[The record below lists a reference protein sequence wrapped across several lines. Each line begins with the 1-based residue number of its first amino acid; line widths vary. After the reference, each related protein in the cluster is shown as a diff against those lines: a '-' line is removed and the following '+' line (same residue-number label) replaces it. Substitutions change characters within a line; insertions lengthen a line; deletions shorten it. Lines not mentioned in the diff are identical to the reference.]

1 MQPSA
6 WNAYLYRMGLFS
18 KHRLRQERLR
28 WGSVILICAFTVLL
42 FTPEESKRSLVYK
55 LTNPWSLLFA
65 EQENPVLH
73 LVSKIITPK
82 FPEKM
87 REAIPL

>member
-1 MQPSA
+1 
-6 WNAYLYRMGLFS
+6 MGLFRQQ
-18 KHRLRQERLR
+18 RLRQERMR

-42 FTPEESKRSLVYK
+42 FTPEESKRSFVYK
-55 LTNPWSLLFA
+55 LTNPWSLLSA
-65 EQENPVLH
+65 EQENPILH
-73 LVSKIITPK
+73 LVSKIITPT

>member
-1 MQPSA
+1 MQPSV
-6 WNAYLYRMGLFS
+6 WNAYLYPMGLFS

-55 LTNPWSLLFA
+55 LTNPWSLLSA
-65 EQENPVLH
+65 EQENPILH